1 MTLNHSKTW
10 PVTTMAVVQLRV
22 SPQGGAYEIIE
33 NNAPFE
39 GGKTPKG
46 RDEANFGDNTIAG
59 DCNNDGLVVPL
70 LEKHLEIFTTMSSR
84 RKTTIRTDTV
94 STILDPAEFDSE
106 TNENC
111 DTQTLNTKTTAEAFT
126 QTAPRHDQNEKTIVN
141 TVEGIGTL
149 EEFERVE
156 RMEKKKDINTQM
168 SVIIGNPLN
177 TDDQTV
183 KVTLVEPNNQ
193 EMQYGIQRM
202 YKDKYSELLNMKGP
216 LEVME

>member
-111 DTQTLNTKTTAEAFT
+111 GKFLKCQLINQLLFKNTTRFKLNKIF
-126 QTAPRHDQNEKTIVN
+126 Q
-141 TVEGIGTL
+141 
-149 EEFERVE
+149 
-156 RMEKKKDINTQM
+156 
-168 SVIIGNPLN
+168 
-177 TDDQTV
+177 V
-183 KVTLVEPNNQ
+183 K
-193 EMQYGIQRM
+193 IC
-202 YKDKYSELLNMKGP
+202 
-216 LEVME
+216 